1 MTELEKPVPAAPSIQ
16 VVPLRDHLPVE
27 RQDILLRSMMPF
39 LHGRFPPIDFVVPLD
54 LALSFQV
61 AGMPESYWKF
71 LSVTPFLLSPLF
83 YVSWKQFWFRHSPR
97 YLVLAADIA
106 RDTSLHCDSSNE
118 KNKIPLQWG
127 ESSAD

>member
-1 MTELEKPVPAAPSIQ
+1 MTELEKPATAAPCIP
-16 VVPLRDHLPVE
+16 VVPMRDHLPVE
-27 RQDILLRSMMPF
+27 LQDIQLRSMNPF
-39 LHGRFPPIDFVVPLD
+39 QHGRFPPIDFEVSLN

-71 LSVTPFLLSPLF
+71 LSVPPFLFSPLF
-83 YVSWKQFWFRHSPR
+83 YVSSMEFWFRR
-97 YLVLAADIA
+97 YLGSAAGIA

-118 KNKIPLQWG
+118 KNKIPPQWG